1 MSERPPLKRTR
12 ATKPRDEQLDFKVE
26 SFARDERER
35 QRNRTGRLWRMW
47 HLHTGSKLLQVWFP
61 LVVAAVALLAYAL
74 LARSTPRTHGIPV
87 AGHPAVPVPDASGTV
102 LNKDRTGK

>member
-1 MSERPPLKRTR
+1 MSERPPLRRTR

-47 HLHTGSKLLQVWFP
+47 HLHAGSKLLQVWFP
-61 LVVAAVALLAYAL
+61 LIVAAVALLAYAL
-74 LARSTPRTHGIPV
+74 LARSAYRAQGTAIGARHLLPV
-87 AGHPAVPVPDASGTV
+87 QSTRGSMVDEKH
-102 LNKDRTGK
+102 